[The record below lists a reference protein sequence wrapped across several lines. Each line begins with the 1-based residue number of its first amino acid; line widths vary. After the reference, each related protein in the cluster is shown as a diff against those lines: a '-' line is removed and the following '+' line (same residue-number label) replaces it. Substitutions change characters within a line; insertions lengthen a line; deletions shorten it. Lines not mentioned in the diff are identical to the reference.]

1 MAKNLKIIVID
12 KPIAGDPQDPSRPQ
26 RISRFKFT
34 LFSILAAALAFGALA
49 IALLVGSVFAVALGS
64 ILILATLVAFLKVA
78 FSRR

>member
-1 MAKNLKIIVID
+1 MDRNLKIIVID

-26 RISRFKFT
+26 RISPFKLM

-64 ILILATLVAFLKVA
+64 ILILATLVALLKVA
-78 FSRR
+78 FRRR